1 MPTFQYRITRGAET
15 KTTNLKKSN
24 PQGWL
29 VDAVQATFP
38 EVASRRSG
46 DVMRLRLVANGGV
59 RRSWKAILRDEPED
73 LVIEVTEAQG

>member
-1 MPTFQYRITRGAET
+1 MPTFQYRITCGAET
-15 KTTNLKKSN
+15 KTTNLRKSN

-29 VDAVQATFP
+29 LDAVTATFP

-59 RRSWKAILRDEPED
+59 RQSWKAILRDEPED
-73 LVIEVTEAQG
+73 LVIEVTEARG